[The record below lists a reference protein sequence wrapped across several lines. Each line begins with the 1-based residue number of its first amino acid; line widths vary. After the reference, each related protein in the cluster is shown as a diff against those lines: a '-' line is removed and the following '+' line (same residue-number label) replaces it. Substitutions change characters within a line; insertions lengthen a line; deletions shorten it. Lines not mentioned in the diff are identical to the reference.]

1 MLTQNKCLVWI
12 WTQYVQLFRPSNSQ
26 RTYRQTFSNNHIFEF
41 RGPQNRYFQQK
52 LKIDFGKITILF
64 YIILFMVYVRECIN
78 VGLEK
83 RVRRLY
89 LSSTDGANMR
99 QMRAARPCMFGR
111 TVVWLR
117 VSLRPSADCDTEP
130 ATRILFTNQYQYYP
144 LQRSLLLLASA

>member
-1 MLTQNKCLVWI
+1 MFSCLDPRTRNGHTDRHFLTTTFLSSGDPKTDISSKSSKLILV
-12 WTQYVQLFRPSNSQ
+12 RSP
-26 RTYRQTFSNNHIFEF
+26 
-41 RGPQNRYFQQK
+41 YF
-52 LKIDFGKITILF
+52 L